1 MREPST
7 DLTVT
12 VEVPATTA
20 NLGPGFDSLGM
31 ALDLCDRVTLS
42 PSSSGQDV
50 ITVEGECAADVPR
63 DGKHLVLRTARQLF
77 SELSFD
83 PGSLRLDCM
92 NGVPHGQGL
101 GSSAAAIVSGL
112 AVAREFA
119 AQSGIDTS
127 GVDLFEMAARIE
139 GHPDNVAP
147 CVHGGMTIAWKV
159 TDGAYACVRL
169 IPHPD
174 ITVTLAIPETVLS
187 TKAARGLLPDS
198 VPLADA
204 AANSGRAA
212 LAVHAF
218 TADPTLLLPAT
229 HDYLHQRYRAV
240 AYPDSFALVQR
251 LRSRGLAAAISGAG
265 PTVIVFSAQE
275 VDLGAEIDAAVP
287 GIFAVRRASIRSE
300 GAMHRP
306 SQGVSA
312 S

>member
-1 MREPST
+1 MRQQST

-50 ITVEGECAADVPR
+50 ITVEGECAAVVPR
-63 DGKHLVLRTARQLF
+63 DGRHLVLRTARHLF
-77 SELSFD
+77 SELGFD
-83 PGSLRLDCM
+83 PGPLRLDCV

-112 AVAREFA
+112 AIAREFA
-119 AQSGIDTS
+119 ARSGIDTS
-127 GVDLFEMAARIE
+127 GVDLFEIAARIE

-159 TDGAYACVRL
+159 AEGSYACVRL
-169 IPHPD
+169 TPHPD
-174 ITVTLAIPETVLS
+174 IRVSLAIPETVLS

-198 VPLADA
+198 VPLAEA

-218 TADPTLLLPAT
+218 TTDPTLLLPAT
-229 HDYLHQRYRAV
+229 HDYLHQRYRAS
-240 AYPDSFALVQR
+240 AYPESFALVEL
-251 LRSRGLAAAISGAG
+251 LRSRGHAAAISGAG

-275 VDLGAEIDAAVP
+275 VDLRAEIDAAAP
-287 GIFAVRRASIRSE
+287 GIFAVRQASIRSH
-300 GAMHRP
+300 GAMLRP
-306 SQGVSA
+306 PQGANA